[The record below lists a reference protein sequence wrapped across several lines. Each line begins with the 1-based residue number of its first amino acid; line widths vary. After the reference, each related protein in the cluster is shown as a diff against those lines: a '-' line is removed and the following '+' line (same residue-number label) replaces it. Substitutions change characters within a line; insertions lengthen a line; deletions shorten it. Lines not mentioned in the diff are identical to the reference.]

1 VTRPAA
7 APVAVVTGA
16 ASGIGRAVASNLGQ
30 DGYRLCLVDRDAQ
43 RLREAAAELPGSAA
57 FCADISDPDLCAD
70 VIAQVESDH
79 GALDLLV
86 LAAGVSC
93 IGNVPAGDTRAW
105 EHTLAVNTLGVM
117 YCARAAL
124 PRMTQRQS
132 GTIVVVASAS
142 SRVTYVGEPAYVAS
156 KHATVA
162 FCDCLRKE
170 LVGSGVR
177 ICVVEPG
184 LVDTPMSRA
193 HPHIEDIVGSITPLQ
208 PSDIAGI
215 VSFITRQ
222 PPNVAINEIVVRPAS
237 QEL

>member
-1 VTRPAA
+1 MA
-7 APVAVVTGA
+7 TGSA
-16 ASGIGRAVASNLGQ
+16 WWTAMRSGSGGQ
-30 DGYRLCLVDRDAQ
+30 GATSR
-43 RLREAAAELPGSAA
+43 SAA
-57 FCADISDPDLCAD
+57 FCADISHPDQCAD
-70 VIAQVESDH
+70 VIAQVESGH

-124 PRMTQRQS
+124 PAMTQRHS

-142 SRVTYVGEPAYVAS
+142 GRVTYVGEPAYVAS

-177 ICVVEPG
+177 VCVVRAG
-184 LVDTPMSRA
+184 TGRYAHVRA
-193 HPHIEDIVGSITPLQ
+193 HPHIEDIVGSVTPLR
-208 PSDIAGI
+208 PSDIMHCQLH
-215 VSFITRQ
+215 R
-222 PPNVAINEIVVRPAS
+222 PPAPERGDQRDRRPAS
-237 QEL
+237 ESGALDDQQPGRPWRQRCRW